1 MLPLNTCNCV
11 LEYVLVAIKILS
23 WTRDLNFAANL
34 KGNLLQVDLQSMEDA
49 LRKLDSHL
57 NRIADVD
64 YATRRCSL
72 QGLVKILKEPAVIAS
87 KLAHNQTTVERL
99 LIALLDRLADPMEKC
114 RDLSLLL
121 IEKIVYD
128 CQSVHLAQ
136 NARNILL
143 ASCARF
149 GDDPFPE
156 PVEELRLRH
165 PCRVMNAFVQVKD
178 IAGRRLI
185 EICNA
190 VLLRLAQDQASRSS
204 ALIVDELL
212 PALTH
217 ALTDSLSEAK
227 RAAGTALRQVCKIA
241 PWQVPPH
248 ILVVTKHLTSNL
260 AHQHVSIAVP
270 FFLII
275 LLRHIDRPRLGLRC
289 SRHLLM
295 LSPETHLWFDLTSE
309 CRFCVLHRHQKP
321 YRKLSLR
328 WIACD

>member
-1 MLPLNTCNCV
+1 
-11 LEYVLVAIKILS
+11 
-23 WTRDLNFAANL
+23 
-34 KGNLLQVDLQSMEDA
+34 MEDA

-156 PVEELRLRH
+156 PVEELRLR
-165 PCRVMNAFVQVKD
+165 
-178 IAGRRLI
+178 LI

-190 VLLRLAQDQASRSS
+190 VLLRLAQDQASKSS

-260 AHQHVSIAVP
+260 AHQHAKTRVAMLEA
-270 FFLII
+270 LIDVLCASSASEALSKNLI
-275 LLRHIDRPRLGLRC
+275 EVVLPAFSAISRDRSATATLQCKTFDGMNYVFRFELPLRVYWEPYLLV
-289 SRHLLM
+289 M
-295 LSPETHLWFDLTSE
+295 AF
-309 CRFCVLHRHQKP
+309 
-321 YRKLSLR
+321 
-328 WIACD
+328 A